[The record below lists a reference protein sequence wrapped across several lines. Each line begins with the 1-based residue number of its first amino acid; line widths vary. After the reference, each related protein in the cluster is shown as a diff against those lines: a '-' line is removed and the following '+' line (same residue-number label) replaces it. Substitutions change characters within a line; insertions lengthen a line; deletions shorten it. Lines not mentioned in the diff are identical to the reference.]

1 MTENGI
7 IAPVTAYETIYDEA
21 IGNYGL
27 ITVSAA
33 KELGI
38 NAATL
43 AKLAHRGRLER
54 IAHGLYRID
63 KYVPSQGGLD
73 AYACAVASLGGDSYL
88 WGPSAIAIRNLCPT
102 DPSVIY
108 VATPARYRGKPRGG
122 VIVKD
127 RTPCGDI
134 DNIEGI
140 RVQGVCSAILSSQHM
155 IMFDR
160 LLDAVNAAK
169 AQGIINAEQA
179 HETTK
184 GLYVND

>member
-1 MTENGI
+1 MTKNGI

-33 KELGI
+33 KALGI

-73 AYACAVASLGGDSYL
+73 AYACAVE
-88 WGPSAIAIRNLCPT
+88 
-102 DPSVIY
+102 
-108 VATPARYRGKPRGG
+108 PAKPQ
-122 VIVKD
+122 I
-127 RTPCGDI
+127 T
-134 DNIEGI
+134 
-140 RVQGVCSAILSSQHM
+140 A
-155 IMFDR
+155 
-160 LLDAVNAAK
+160 LDA
-169 AQGIINAEQA
+169 I
-179 HETTK
+179 T
-184 GLYVND
+184 LSRS

>member
-7 IAPVTAYETIYDEA
+7 LVPMTSYQSIYDVA

-27 ITVSAA
+27 ITVASA

-38 NAATL
+38 SSSTL

-63 KYVPSQGGLD
+63 KYVPSRDGLD
-73 AYACAVASLGGDSYL
+73 AYACAVASLGNDAYL
-88 WGPSAIAIRNLCPT
+88 WGPSALAIRRLCPT
-102 DPSVIY
+102 DPSRIY
-108 VATPARYRGKPRGG
+108 VATPARFRGKNRERL
-122 VIVKD
+122 VVKD
-127 RTPCGDI
+127 RTPCNDI

-140 RVQGVCSAILSSQHM
+140 RVQGICNAILSSQHI

-160 LLDAVNAAK
+160 LIEAINNAK
-169 AQGIINAEQA
+169 NQNLISAQQA
-179 HETTK
+179 HDTTK
-184 GLYVND
+184 ELYIND